1 MLGIEHLYLS
11 GTVRMHTLMV
21 EELTFHKKIDSLEE
35 LGCLRMRY
43 HRHIEQ
49 SVIWHSIRSLSIS
62 CSIAYT
68 HRHHSTLDN
77 IRIDFHMHL
86 IVQTLEYHQD
96 EGTEKRQGT

>member
-1 MLGIEHLYLS
+1 MAQHS
-11 GTVRMHTLMV
+11 G
-21 EELTFHKKIDSLEE
+21 
-35 LGCLRMRY
+35 
-43 HRHIEQ
+43 
-49 SVIWHSIRSLSIS
+49 LSIS

>member
-1 MLGIEHLYLS
+1 
-11 GTVRMHTLMV
+11 MV
-21 EELTFHKKIDSLEE
+21 KELAFHKEIDTLEE
-35 LGCLRMRY
+35 LGHLRMGY
-43 HRHIEQ
+43 HRYIEQ
-49 SVIWHSIRSLSIS
+49 TIIWDSIRSLSIS